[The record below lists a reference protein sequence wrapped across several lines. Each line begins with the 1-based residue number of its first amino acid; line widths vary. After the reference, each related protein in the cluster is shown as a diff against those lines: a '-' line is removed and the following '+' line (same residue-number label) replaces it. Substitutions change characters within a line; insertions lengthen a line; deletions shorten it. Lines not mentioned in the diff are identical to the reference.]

1 MSQWG
6 VQLVIGRLLTD
17 GQFRQRFERERE
29 RYLDS
34 LRERGL
40 DLTDAEVSAL
50 VEAEPHVWAA
60 MASRIDR
67 RLQSVT
73 GRADGR
79 GRRVAR
85 GFTERER
92 QVLRGVFDG
101 LTNKQIAANL
111 RVSEGA
117 IKATL
122 QHLFRKSLVHSRA
135 QLVRVA
141 LEDALDGSS
150 RRR

>member
-1 MSQWG
+1 
-6 VQLVIGRLLTD
+6 
-17 GQFRQRFERERE
+17 
-29 RYLDS
+29 
-34 LRERGL
+34 
-40 DLTDAEVSAL
+40 
-50 VEAEPHVWAA
+50 

-67 RLQSVT
+67 RLQSVS
-73 GRADGR
+73 RADGR
-79 GRRVAR
+79 GRRIPR

-122 QHLFRKSLVHSRA
+122 QHLFRKSLVRSRA